1 MAETFYKRMFL
12 VGALWNVAGGVFIL
26 AATSWVFSTAGLHP
40 PDPPVFYYGWLA
52 LAITFGI
59 GYYMV
64 YRDMYGN
71 KSIVVLGI
79 IGKLAFSAVFIYC
92 LIAFREQVPLFFLIP
107 VGGDLVFVV
116 LYWMFLNFARR
127 QGGEKRARVPEGGW

>member
-1 MAETFYKRMFL
+1 MGETFYKRMFL
-12 VGALWNVAGGVFIL
+12 AGALWNVIGGVLIAF
-26 AATSWVFSTAGLHP
+26 AAQWVFATAGLHP

-64 YRDMYGN
+64 SRDLYGN
-71 KSIVVLGI
+71 KGIVVLGI
-79 IGKLAFSAVFIYC
+79 IGKLAFSVVFIYS
-92 LIAFREQVPLFFLIP
+92 LVAFKGQVPPFFLIP

-116 LYWMFLNFARR
+116 LYWMFLNFARHLGR
-127 QGGEKRARVPEGGW
+127 